1 MQDQLAVNTGSYTL
15 NASQSLPEF
24 TENDRMGVTFFGSF
38 LLHMIIVLGITF
50 GLPKLR
56 ELDGLPTLEITLVQ
70 TRSEQA
76 PDQADYLAQANQD
89 GGGNHPEKGI
99 ARNPLPIQE
108 IGESTNILPSH
119 QPMFEPQKSRKQD
132 VAELMTA
139 DKSADKARKK
149 DSEQRTERRPPADS
163 NPGMIDETQPAD
175 ERARLNAEISRFW
188 QEYQQLP
195 RKKFINARTREYKYA
210 AYMDAWRAK
219 VERVGNLN
227 YPEAARQ
234 RDLAGDL
241 VLDVALKPDGSLH
254 ALDVRRSSG
263 HKLLDDAAIRIV
275 TLAAPFAPFPK
286 SIKDETDI
294 LHITRTWKFN
304 QGGWLQD

>member
-1 MQDQLAVNTGSYTL
+1 MQYQVMAAGTTE
-15 NASQSLPEF
+15 QTLPEF
-24 TENDRMGVTFFGSF
+24 TENDRMGVTIFGSF
-38 LLHMIIVLGITF
+38 LVHMLVVLGITF
-50 GLPKLR
+50 TLPQLR

-70 TRSEQA
+70 TRSDKT

-89 GGGNHPEKGI
+89 GGGNHPEKGV
-99 ARNPLPIQE
+99 ARNPLPIKE
-108 IGESTNILPSH
+108 LGESTNSLPSH
-119 QPMFEPQKSRKQD
+119 QPLFRPQTQTQREVAEMLTQKKSR
-132 VAELMTA
+132 
-139 DKSADKARKK
+139 DKTSDKEA
-149 DSEQRTERRPPADS
+149 EQRTERAIPMEP
-163 NPGMIDETQPAD
+163 NPGLVNRQQNNE

-195 RKKFINARTREYKYA
+195 RKKYINARTREYKYA

-227 YPEAARQ
+227 YPDAAR
-234 RDLAGDL
+234 RRSLSGNL

-254 ALDVRRSSG
+254 AIDVRRSSG

-275 TLAAPFAPFPK
+275 TLSAPFSPFPK
-286 SIKDETDI
+286 NIKEETDI

-304 QGGWLQD
+304 QGGWTRE